1 MSVPTFETM
10 PALLTKY
17 FGSVEYREDDVVQFP
32 LGLASFENES
42 QFLLMEPPAS
52 APLMFLQSARL
63 PGLCFLALPIQNID
77 PDYKL
82 DITRE
87 DLESLGLQT
96 TRQPRIGD
104 EIMCFAV
111 IVVTEN
117 GHVSANLLAPV
128 VINPANRCGVQAI
141 RIDSVY
147 SHQHLLTEEVCS

>member
-1 MSVPTFETM
+1 MPTFETM

-52 APLMFLQSARL
+52 APLTFLQSVQL

-82 DITRE
+82 DITLE
-87 DLESLGLQT
+87 DLESLGLQI

-111 IVVTEN
+111 IVVAEN

-128 VINPANRCGVQAI
+128 VINPANRCAVQAI

-147 SHQHLLTEEVCS
+147 SHRHSVTEAVCL